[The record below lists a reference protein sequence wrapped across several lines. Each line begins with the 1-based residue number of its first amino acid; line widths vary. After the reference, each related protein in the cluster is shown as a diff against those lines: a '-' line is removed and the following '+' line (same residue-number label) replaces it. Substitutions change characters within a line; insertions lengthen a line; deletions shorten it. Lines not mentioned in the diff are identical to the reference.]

1 MLAMYQ
7 WWLWAHI
14 VFVVGFLLSHG
25 TSAAVGFRLRQEK
38 SPDSIRG
45 LTALSKQTNNFTY
58 AFVILILITGI
69 SMGFQNN
76 WWRFAWIWVALGVL
90 ILTIG
95 AMSGLSRPY
104 HNVRV
109 GLGLPGR
116 GPQRGTPPAPVSSEQ
131 LAQLVA
137 RANPVPISIVG
148 IVALLILVWLMVLK
162 PF

>member
-1 MLAMYQ
+1 MYQ

-14 VFVVGFLLSHG
+14 VFVGAFLLSHG

-38 SPDSIRG
+38 SPDAIRE
-45 LTALSKQTNNFTY
+45 LTRLSKQTNNFTY
-58 AFVILILITGI
+58 TFLGLILITGI

-90 ILTIG
+90 IIAIG
-95 AMSGLSRPY
+95 AMNGLSRPY
-104 HNVRV
+104 HNIRV
-109 GLGLPGR
+109 GVGLPGR

-131 LAQLVA
+131 LEQLVA
-137 RANPVPISIVG
+137 KANPWPISVIG
-148 IVALLILVWLMVLK
+148 IVAILILIWLMVLK